1 MRTLIYKI
9 KDGLKSIKWKLQ
21 KIFRGY
27 SDIEMWNLDDTISKW
42 IVPKLKTFKS
52 ITQGYPASLDTFEE
66 WQDMLDEMIFGFE
79 WPANE
84 TEWYT
89 KNVFYLTG
97 DAKEEKRKEFEA
109 MNDRAKKGRMLFAA
123 HFNGLWW

>member
-1 MRTLIYKI
+1 MRNLIYKI
-9 KDGLKSIKWKLQ
+9 KDILKNLKWKTQ

-42 IVPKLKTFKS
+42 IVPKLKTFKI
-52 ITQGYPASLDTFEE
+52 ITQGYPTSMDTFEE

-84 TEWYT
+84 TEWYA
-89 KNVFYLTG
+89 KNAFYPG
-97 DAKEEKRKEFEA
+97 DAIEARFEA
-109 MNDRAKKGRMLFAA
+109 MNDRAKRGRMLFAA
-123 HFNGLWW
+123 HFNELWW

>member
-9 KDGLKSIKWKLQ
+9 KDILKNLKWKLQ

-42 IVPKLKTFKS
+42 IVPKLKEFKK
-52 ITQGYPASLDTFEE
+52 TAQGYPAYLNSFEQ
-66 WQDMLDEMIFGFE
+66 WQDILDEMIFGFE
-79 WPANE
+79 WPTEE
-84 TEWYT
+84 TEWYAE
-89 KNVFYLTG
+89 NVFYLTG
-97 DAKEEKRKEFEA
+97 DAKEEKIKEFEA
-109 MNDRAKKGRMLFAA
+109 RIDRAKKGRMLFAE